1 MTLSSIEM
9 VEATP
14 DEMFARTPKVLGGSV
29 TAGGGGTDGVV
40 MTGASSLTI
49 ENCLISN
56 VGRGVKVYGA
66 RQLKMANTA
75 LCGNTVRAIDVG
87 QGASATISATPMLAN
102 ANRVGV
108 FGDMASNTMAGI
120 SDSVV
125 SGGAVGVYAQTSVA
139 GASVRITVIRSTI
152 EHASNA
158 ALVSNTG
165 SGRPASLAVSGSM
178 IANNNSRWKQQG
190 SGVILS
196 FGNYLTD
203 NGGPESVLTPTPP
216 Q

>member
-1 MTLSSIEM
+1 
-9 VEATP
+9 
-14 DEMFARTPKVLGGSV
+14 
-29 TAGGGGTDGVV
+29 
-40 MTGASSLTI
+40 
-49 ENCLISN
+49 
-56 VGRGVKVYGA
+56 
-66 RQLKMANTA
+66 
-75 LCGNTVRAIDVG
+75 
-87 QGASATISATPMLAN
+87 
-102 ANRVGV
+102 
-108 FGDMASNTMAGI
+108 MASNTKAGI

-165 SGRPASLAVSGSM
+165 SGGSASLAVSGSM
-178 IANNNSRWKQQG
+178 IANNNSGWKQQG

-196 FGNYLTD
+196 LGNYLTD
-203 NGGPESVLTPTPP
+203 NGGTESVLTPTPP